1 MKIDFWIFIIFLLQ
15 LQTCS
20 GLEVTV
26 PSNPETGMAGSS
38 VVVPCIYSLDF
49 NKMEPK
55 LLHVRW
61 IFRDKVLLMFSKKE
75 LTSYGR
81 ATLDKEA
88 AMNGNVSLLLYG
100 LKVEDE
106 GTYTCSV
113 EYIGELH
120 VKEVQLR
127 VQASPSVEVTMSST
141 KSDDK
146 MNLDCLVKGF
156 YPKEVNVT
164 WYRNGE
170 IVNNGVITSEPRK
183 EGNGTYDVNSTLVII
198 SSKIKKDELAECRV
212 EHVSMATPIKEHFV
226 LTQIGLKRNSV
237 TLVSISTVTVFLVM
251 ALCRGLYWALCNRLK
266 SKSNVVDEESV
277 KPAVEP
283 EAELL
288 KCPRMG
294 EIMVPRMVN
303 GTKAFLQCT
312 ISGYCPEN
320 LNVTWL
326 WMKPGTQQLL
336 SVSPSDNKTA
346 TVEIKREK
354 DKTYTCTA
362 CLSINVSV
370 SGENSAQYVCQ
381 VEHPSLERPLQKRT
395 GKLQVIGIPV
405 IKVRRETRRKK
416 TYLTAVIEGI
426 FPLNFTIKW
435 SRMKNNKL
443 VDYPEPDKQKKSS
456 INIDGTYNVISSI
469 KVEQSRARKSK
480 SFKVTINHESLES
493 PIQQTI
499 LREEGVYY
507 LLTENGRNRLP

>member
-120 VKEVQLR
+120 LKKVQLR
-127 VQASPSVEVTMSST
+127 VQASPSVEVTKSST

-212 EHVSMATPIKEHFV
+212 EHVSMGTPIKEHFV
-226 LTQIGLKRNSV
+226 LTQI
-237 TLVSISTVTVFLVM
+237 
-251 ALCRGLYWALCNRLK
+251 A
-266 SKSNVVDEESV
+266 KSNVVDEESV

-283 EAELL
+283 EAELQ

-395 GKLQVIGIPV
+395 GKLQVIGRSCV
-405 IKVRRETRRKK
+405 K
-416 TYLTAVIEGI
+416 
-426 FPLNFTIKW
+426 
-435 SRMKNNKL
+435 
-443 VDYPEPDKQKKSS
+443 
-456 INIDGTYNVISSI
+456 
-469 KVEQSRARKSK
+469 
-480 SFKVTINHESLES
+480 
-493 PIQQTI
+493 
-499 LREEGVYY
+499 
-507 LLTENGRNRLP
+507 